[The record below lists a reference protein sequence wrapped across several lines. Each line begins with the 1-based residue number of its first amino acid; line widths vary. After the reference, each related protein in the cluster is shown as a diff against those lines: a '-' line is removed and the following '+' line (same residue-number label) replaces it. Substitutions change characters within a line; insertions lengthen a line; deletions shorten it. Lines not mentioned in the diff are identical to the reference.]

1 MPNNAQPA
9 LASEVFDVAIVGAGM
24 AGASLAFE
32 LAPHLRVLL
41 LEQETQ
47 VGYHTTSR
55 SAALFSE
62 IYGNAAIRALSRA
75 SRQFLQSPSAGFC
88 EQPLL
93 APRGSLFFASE
104 QQFDSLH
111 ALHDEVGPRAPR
123 LQWLAQK
130 ALLARLPA
138 LRADSV
144 AAGVFEPDAC
154 DIDVHA
160 LHQGYLRGARRHGAL
175 VRCGAMLTAA
185 EQTAGHW
192 VLQTRAGNCS
202 AGLLVNAAGPW
213 ADEVA
218 GIVGAGALGLTPLR
232 RTAMVFE
239 DKAAWASEHWPL
251 AVDIDEQFYFKPDAG
266 RLLASPAD
274 ETPSPPCDA
283 QADEYDIAVLID
295 RLETATLLSPRR
307 ICGRWAGLRTFAPDR
322 APVVGFDSARP
333 CLFWL
338 AGQGGYG
345 IQTAPALA
353 QLAAS
358 QILRRSIPQAIADQ
372 GLDAQTLSPSR
383 FAAA

>member
-1 MPNNAQPA
+1 MAGNTAPEPA
-9 LASEVFDVAIVGAGM
+9 FFDIAIVGAGM

-47 VGYHTTSR
+47 AGYHTTGR

-75 SRQFLQSPSAGFC
+75 SREFLQSPAAGFC
-88 EQPLL
+88 DQPLL
-93 APRGSLFFASE
+93 TPRGSLFFAAE
-104 QQFDSLH
+104 QQLDRLH
-111 ALHDEVGPRAPR
+111 ALHDEVGPRSPR
-123 LQWLAQK
+123 LQWLAHP

-160 LHQGYLRGARRHGAL
+160 LHQGYLRGARRHGAQI
-175 VRCGAMLTAA
+175 CCDAMLTAA
-185 EQTAGHW
+185 EQTAGRW
-192 VLQTRAGNCS
+192 SLQTRAGNFS

-213 ADEVA
+213 ADGVA
-218 GIVGAGALGLTPLR
+218 GIAGAAALGLTPLR

-239 DKAAWASEHWPL
+239 DKTEWASEHWPL
-251 AVDIDEQFYFKPDAG
+251 AVDIDEQFYFKPDAS

-274 ETPSPPCDA
+274 ETPSPACDA
-283 QADEYDIAVLID
+283 QADEYDIALLID
-295 RLETATLLSPRR
+295 RLETTTLLSPRR
-307 ICGRWAGLRTFAPDR
+307 ISGRWAGLRTFAPDR
-322 APVVGFDSARP
+322 TPVLGFDAARP
-333 CLFWL
+333 GLFWL

-358 QILRRSIPQAIADQ
+358 QILRRSIPPAIADQ
-372 GLDAQTLSPSR
+372 GLDAQTLSPGR
-383 FAAA
+383 FASA